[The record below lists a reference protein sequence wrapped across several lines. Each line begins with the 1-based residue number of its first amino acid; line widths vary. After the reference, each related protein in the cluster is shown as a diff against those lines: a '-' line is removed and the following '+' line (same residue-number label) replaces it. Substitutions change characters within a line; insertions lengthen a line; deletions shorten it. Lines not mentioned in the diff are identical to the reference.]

1 MAPNIRPIP
10 QNGSFMLQGAGLAI
24 KSVYIYLYM
33 FIDLF
38 LLLYVGWLP

>member
-10 QNGSFMLQGAGLAI
+10 QNGSFMLPGTDLAI